1 MLNFHFEDEEMK
13 SLAPENI
20 SSECWGLDLK
30 PLPCDSKA
38 GLFALLSLSANTEE
52 GTWLGRE
59 LPGSWFPEAVGVT
72 FPWGSP
78 SISICGG
85 RKMGGGPPE
94 QSLPGAQGRCQ
105 LACLRHRSDYETSS
119 GRALLRHRLTH
130 CQGGSS

>member
-20 SSECWGLDLK
+20 SSECWGLDLR

-59 LPGSWFPEAVGVT
+59 LPGSWFPKAVGVT
-72 FPWGSP
+72 FPWGSIP
-78 SISICGG
+78 GNPYLEL
-85 RKMGGGPPE
+85 RVFVGP
-94 QSLPGAQGRCQ
+94 
-105 LACLRHRSDYETSS
+105 LAFAWN
-119 GRALLRHRLTH
+119 ALLPVKN
-130 CQGGSS
+130 